1 GSLVGSFDLAASVIT
16 PNGDGIND
24 ILDMEC
30 EVLAVDGGQIAVNIY
45 DLGGRRVRRLF
56 TIEGRSGVYSSEN
69 LPQLQWDGN
78 DDQGEKV
85 APGLYLIQLNIEG
98 DARASASTRTVGIA
112 Y

>member
-1 GSLVGSFDLAASVIT
+1 
-16 PNGDGIND
+16 
-24 ILDMEC
+24 MEC

-56 TIEGRSGVYSSEN
+56 NIKGQSGVYSSEN
-69 LPQLQWDGN
+69 LTQLRWDGT
-78 DDQGEKV
+78 DDQGENV

-98 DARASASTRTVGIA
+98 DARASASTRTVGVA